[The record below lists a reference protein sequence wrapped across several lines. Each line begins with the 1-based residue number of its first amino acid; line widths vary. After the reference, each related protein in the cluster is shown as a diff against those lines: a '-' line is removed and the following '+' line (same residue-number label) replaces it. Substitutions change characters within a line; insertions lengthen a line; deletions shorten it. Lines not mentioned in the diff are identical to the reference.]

1 MNSSS
6 LFAKLNTIVFE
17 YLRYIYGKRN
27 SHSTYCFFVQLLP
40 VKCSNT
46 LGPEKNQPKQALA
59 EISNRRIGQIK
70 HKFFYLNRFLKKMLK
85 MRNFYLKKL
94 DNIFYNTVAEYIYVD
109 NMADVSPCFTPVTPV
124 CRP

>member
-6 LFAKLNTIVFE
+6 LFAKLNTIVSE

-46 LGPEKNQPKQALA
+46 LAPEKNQPKQALE
-59 EISNRRIGQIK
+59 EISNRRIRQIK
-70 HKFFYLNRFLKKMLK
+70 HEFFYLKRFFEKVLK

-94 DNIFYNTVAEYIYVD
+94 DNIFYNTVAEY
-109 NMADVSPCFTPVTPV
+109 S
-124 CRP
+124 

>member
-6 LFAKLNTIVFE
+6 LFAKLNTIIVSE

-46 LGPEKNQPKQALA
+46 IGPEKNQPKQALE
-59 EISNRRIGQIK
+59 EISNRRIRQIK
-70 HKFFYLNRFLKKMLK
+70 HEFFYLNRFLKSAQ
-85 MRNFYLKKL
+85 NAKL
-94 DNIFYNTVAEYIYVD
+94 RFEKT
-109 NMADVSPCFTPVTPV
+109 
-124 CRP
+124 R